1 MLHNAEALAVI
12 VGHDSREPL
21 RQHWRDILLNQF
33 HDILPGSSIE
43 RVNRE
48 AVETYVRVEGE
59 VQHYTD
65 GLVAQLPRLGAAR
78 SAMNLTG
85 FARTEQVKEAGSWF
99 TADVAAYSSAMLT
112 PATEFPG
119 LEYTDDTLSNGML
132 TLRFGRTGEITS
144 CIDATGAEHSA
155 GGLNRLVLHRD
166 PYQFPFDA
174 WDIKQDYFRATPRT
188 LTPTTVESSRDGATV
203 TRRQVYRSR
212 RFTIDQ
218 RVILEAGSDVVR
230 FETEVDWHTSH
241 RMLRAQFYP
250 ARFGPT
256 ARSEIQFGSI
266 ERPTTENDSVEKAQF
281 ETCAHKW
288 IATEDDR
295 GGFAVLNDGKYGHR
309 AKNGLV
315 SLNLLRAPTFPDKTA
330 DRGHHTFT
338 YAFTP
343 FAPGDVAKV
352 VREGYRL
359 NNPLLLGD
367 GIAFDSVAS
376 TSDPGIVVETI
387 KTAENGRGTVV
398 RLYESLGRAT
408 TTALHTSLPHTTA
421 TLTDLL
427 ENPLEHADLEHLA
440 FGPFEIVTIRL
451 EP

>member
-1 MLHNAEALAVI
+1 
-12 VGHDSREPL
+12 
-21 RQHWRDILLNQF
+21 
-33 HDILPGSSIE
+33 
-43 RVNRE
+43 
-48 AVETYVRVEGE
+48 
-59 VQHYTD
+59 
-65 GLVAQLPRLGAAR
+65 
-78 SAMNLTG
+78 MNLTG
-85 FARTEQVKEAGSWF
+85 FPRSEHVKDAGTWF
-99 TADVAAYSSAMLT
+99 TAEVGAYASAALHPVGE
-112 PATEFPG
+112 PAG
-119 LEYTDDTLSNGML
+119 LDFTDDTLSNGML

-144 CIDATGAEHSA
+144 CLDSRGAEHSA

-174 WDIKQDYFRATPRT
+174 WDIKQDYFTAAPRI
-188 LTPTTVESSRDGATV
+188 LSPSSVQSSRDGATV
-203 TRRQVYRSR
+203 TRHQVYRSS

-230 FETEVDWHTSH
+230 FETEVDWHASH

-250 ARFGPT
+250 THFGPT

-266 ERPTTENDSVEKAQF
+266 ERTTTENDSVEKAQF

-288 IATEDDR
+288 IATEDHG
-295 GGFAVLNDGKYGHR
+295 GGFALLNDSKYGHR
-309 AKNGLV
+309 AKNGLL
-315 SLNLLRAPTFPDKTA
+315 SLNLLRSPTFPDKTA

-343 FAPGDVAKV
+343 FAAGDVAKV
-352 VREGYRL
+352 VREAYRL

-367 GIAFDSVAS
+367 GIAFDAVAS
-376 TSDPGIVVETI
+376 TSDPGVVVETI
-387 KTAENGRGTVV
+387 KTAESGRGTVL

-408 TTALHTSLPHTTA
+408 TTELRVDLPHATA

-427 ENPLEHADLEHLA
+427 ENPLGHADLDRLE
-440 FGPFEIVTIRL
+440 FGPFEIVTIHL